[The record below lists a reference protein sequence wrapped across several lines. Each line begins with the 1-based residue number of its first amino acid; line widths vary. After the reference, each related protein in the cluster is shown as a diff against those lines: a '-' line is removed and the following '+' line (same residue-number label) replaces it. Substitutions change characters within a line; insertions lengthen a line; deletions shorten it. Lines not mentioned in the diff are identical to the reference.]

1 MRRSLG
7 LFGLLAFAASLAACG
22 GGGGGGG
29 YTAPVPGGGGGGGV
43 TGVGAKTV
51 GLALPTSAIGVEV
64 DPTWGMVG
72 GYTQALYSQVL
83 AFAPGTTI
91 TLRNLGTTIHT
102 LNVLSMDSAHPA
114 AFPANPQLLNTANG
128 TSLDATYRS
137 GNIAPGGTVTVT
149 LNTPGTFLIGCA
161 YHYVTNNMRDVIVVS
176 GTALPG
182 PQATPQPGGGGGS
195 GCSGTY
201 C

>member
-7 LFGLLAFAASLAACG
+7 WLGLLAFAASLAACG
-22 GGGGGGG
+22 GGGGG
-29 YTAPVPGGGGGGGV
+29 YSAPVPGGGGGGGV
-43 TGVGAKTV
+43 TGVGAKTI

-91 TLRNLGTTIHT
+91 TLRNLGTTAHT
-102 LNVLSMDSAHPA
+102 LNVLGTDSAPPA
-114 AFPANPQLLNTANG
+114 SFPASPALLNTANG

-137 GNIAPGGTVTVT
+137 GNIAAGGTVSVT

-161 YHYVTNNMRDVIVVS
+161 YHYVTDNMRDVIIVS
-176 GTALPG
+176 GSANPG

-195 GCSGTY
+195 GCVGTY